1 MWGFLLNGTSIY
13 NSKINPQTTCFMT
26 IPDYQTCMLPLL
38 KFVSDQKEHSL
49 RETVE
54 KLATQF

>member
-1 MWGFLLNGTSIY
+1 
-13 NSKINPQTTCFMT
+13 MT